1 MAENN
6 APLAHKLTL
15 DERKKVSLTGAREVL
30 HFDEELVELDT
41 ARGRLVIQ
49 GSDLRLKCL
58 SLEDGAVVIQ
68 GSVSGILY
76 DEPKQKRGFFR

>member
-1 MAENN
+1 MANN
-6 APLAHKLTL
+6 PTPLPHRLTL
-15 DERKKVSLTGAREVL
+15 DERNKLNLTGAREVI

-41 ARGRLVIQ
+41 SRGNLVIQ

-68 GSVSGILY
+68 GTISGILY

>member
-1 MAENN
+1 MEENGTSL
-6 APLAHKLTL
+6 PHRLVL
-15 DERKKVSLTGAREVL
+15 DERKKLNLTGAREVIR
-30 HFDEELVELDT
+30 FDEELVELDT
-41 ARGRLVIQ
+41 ARGNLVVQ

-68 GSVSGILY
+68 GNISGILY

>member
-1 MAENN
+1 MAENTL
-6 APLAHKLTL
+6 PLPHRLSL
-15 DERKKVSLTGAREVL
+15 EERKKLNLTGAREVI

-41 ARGRLVIQ
+41 VLGSLVIQ

-58 SLEDGAVVIQ
+58 SLEDGNLVIQ
-68 GSVSGILY
+68 GNISGILY

>member
-1 MAENN
+1 MAENS
-6 APLAHKLTL
+6 APLPHKLTL
-15 DERKKVSLTGAREVL
+15 DERKKLSLTGAREVI
-30 HFDEELVELDT
+30 HFDEGLVELDT
-41 ARGRLVIQ
+41 ARGNLVIQ

-68 GSVSGILY
+68 GNISGILY

>member
-1 MAENN
+1 MADKDI
-6 APLAHKLTL
+6 PLPHKLTL
-15 DERKKVSLTGAREVL
+15 DERKKLTLTGAREVI

-41 ARGRLVIQ
+41 ARGNLVIQ
-49 GSDLRLKCL
+49 GSELRLKCL

-68 GSVSGILY
+68 GNISALLY

>member
-1 MAENN
+1 MAENS
-6 APLAHKLTL
+6 APLPHKLTL
-15 DERKKVSLTGAREVL
+15 DERKKLSLTGAREVI

-41 ARGRLVIQ
+41 ARGNLMIQ

-68 GSVSGILY
+68 GTISGILY

>member
-1 MAENN
+1 MADNGT
-6 APLAHKLTL
+6 PLPHKLTL
-15 DERKKVSLTGAREVL
+15 DERKKLTLTGAREVI

-49 GSDLRLKCL
+49 GLDLRLKCL

-68 GSVSGILY
+68 GNISGLLY
-76 DEPKQKRGFFR
+76 DEPTKKRGFFR